1 MIRLDKYLANL
12 GLVSRREASEACK
25 SGAILVNGEVI
36 KKSDFRLFGN
46 EILTVYDQE
55 IEVLEKVYAILYKS
69 AGYIS
74 SDEDEFEDCFADGE
88 DCDTFVSVS
97 LIEFIPLV

>member
-12 GLVSRREASEACK
+12 GLVSRRESAEACK

-36 KKSDFRLFGN
+36 KKSDFRLFGH

-69 AGYIS
+69 TGYIA
-74 SDEDEFEDCFADGE
+74 SDEDEF
-88 DCDTFVSVS
+88 
-97 LIEFIPLV
+97 

>member
-36 KKSDFRLFGN
+36 KKSDFRLFGH
-46 EILTVYDQE
+46 EILRVYDQE

-69 AGYIS
+69 AGYMS
-74 SDEDEFEDCFADGE
+74 SDEDEF
-88 DCDTFVSVS
+88 
-97 LIEFIPLV
+97 

>member
-25 SGAILVNGEVI
+25 SGAILVNGE
-36 KKSDFRLFGN
+36 
-46 EILTVYDQE
+46 DQE

-74 SDEDEFEDCFADGE
+74 SDEDEF
-88 DCDTFVSVS
+88 
-97 LIEFIPLV
+97 